1 MDKYRKENKLRI
13 KEFYPY
19 IAIALLLAAGGYKLG
34 NKTDSKENVYLVDIT
49 DKYEDEL
56 VLLDDNGNNLKIDT
70 SDPSKLLAL
79 VTSEK
84 TKKGKQ
90 YDTVIINEEGKMF
103 SGEVDGKYL
112 DNKAIDE
119 IEVNNESILEEV
131 NIVSAK
137 SGLWLRED
145 DSKTID
151 HDTEKA
157 HLLEPGSYV
166 ATSDI
171 FETSK
176 SNSYKWKESVYYD
189 GESLKHGYLVG
200 DYIIPT
206 NFSEVEGKRFNVNLG
221 GDTPLKLRDGAST
234 ESNIVHEMTNGTEV
248 VLLPNMSSYSD
259 GLYDWFYVA
268 INTDEGIKTGYV
280 AATWHTEAGDYNYL
294 IEKNTQDKAEE
305 QVKQPKEEMIMKIV
319 DTSNVGYA
327 DLKLREQPCIEEGNI
342 IAELEN
348 ETEVYTYQSLIDS
361 AIESD
366 NFNWVKVYL
375 INGTTGYVAS
385 QYLNDIKTDYQ
396 MDPNSSAVTI
406 NFDGEGNK
414 TGYFGIDI
422 QNTIGATEFE
432 KLVSQNHNYNVP
444 FSVKKDL
451 SQMQKP
457 EFVIF
462 KLGAT
467 YTSVNSKK
475 ATLANENYVYL
486 DNLQSMVA
494 ICEEKQ
500 IPYGFYYYSQAI
512 SEEDIDI
519 EANYINDALSK
530 LGTSTY
536 HILPLAIDVED
547 EIYYNGAKP
556 TRALVSTQQNGKSYQ
571 TAIINKLMNRVRAEN
586 NIEVISYLSRS
597 GYARIINNEELD
609 EINRQNPWIVDPS
622 KAHSNDFA
630 TNYPSVSENA
640 VIRQIALD
648 GFVNNVPIDVN
659 LIDKEYF
666 ESLLRKN
673 NLISK
678 NNSNGKVLGKR
689 N

>member
-1 MDKYRKENKLRI
+1 
-13 KEFYPY
+13 
-19 IAIALLLAAGGYKLG
+19 
-34 NKTDSKENVYLVDIT
+34 
-49 DKYEDEL
+49 
-56 VLLDDNGNNLKIDT
+56 
-70 SDPSKLLAL
+70 
-79 VTSEK
+79 
-84 TKKGKQ
+84 
-90 YDTVIINEEGKMF
+90 
-103 SGEVDGKYL
+103 
-112 DNKAIDE
+112 
-119 IEVNNESILEEV
+119 
-131 NIVSAK
+131 
-137 SGLWLRED
+137 
-145 DSKTID
+145 
-151 HDTEKA
+151 
-157 HLLEPGSYV
+157 
-166 ATSDI
+166 
-171 FETSK
+171 
-176 SNSYKWKESVYYD
+176 
-189 GESLKHGYLVG
+189 
-200 DYIIPT
+200 
-206 NFSEVEGKRFNVNLG
+206 
-221 GDTPLKLRDGAST
+221 
-234 ESNIVHEMTNGTEV
+234 
-248 VLLPNMSSYSD
+248 
-259 GLYDWFYVA
+259 
-268 INTDEGIKTGYV
+268 
-280 AATWHTEAGDYNYL
+280 
-294 IEKNTQDKAEE
+294 
-305 QVKQPKEEMIMKIV
+305 
-319 DTSNVGYA
+319 
-327 DLKLREQPCIEEGNI
+327 
-342 IAELEN
+342 
-348 ETEVYTYQSLIDS
+348 
-361 AIESD
+361 
-366 NFNWVKVYL
+366 
-375 INGTTGYVAS
+375 
-385 QYLNDIKTDYQ
+385 

-556 TRALVSTQQNGKSYQ
+556 TRALVSAQQNGKSYE

-609 EINRQNPWIVDPS
+609 EINRQNSWIVDPS